1 MKNKIILIISIVLVS
16 CVTKQLKA
24 VDFLNKCGETTNTNS
39 SSYCVG
45 YLRGIF
51 DEMISN
57 NKIDIGYEIIN
68 QQLLIIVENYYAKDK
83 LNQNKSIYEISNND
97 FQQAFPNKKTRRN
110 KATNNSKGELFTGV
124 FENKCATNP
133 NEWEDF

>member
-97 FQQAFPNKKTRRN
+97 FQQAFPNKKTIRN
-110 KATNNSKGELFTGV
+110 KATNNSKGELFTGF